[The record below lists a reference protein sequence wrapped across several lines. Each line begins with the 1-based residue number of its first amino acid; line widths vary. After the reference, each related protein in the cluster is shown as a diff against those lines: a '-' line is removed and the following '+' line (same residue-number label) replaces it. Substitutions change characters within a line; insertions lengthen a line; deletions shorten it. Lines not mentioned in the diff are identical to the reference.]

1 VKRAVALP
9 AVAIALLFICSNL
22 FSQTNQGSIQGAVLD
37 QSGGA
42 IAGAM
47 VTVIDVSRG
56 LSRALTTDSAGQYVA
71 NDLNPGTYT
80 VRAEAKGFQALEHSG
95 VLVEVGQTVRV
106 DMTVQPGEQT
116 QTVTVTGEVPAINA
130 SDATLGGT
138 VSNQSINALPLNGR
152 NFERLIQL
160 RPGVVTSVGAGSGT
174 AVTNGLRGTANMFRM
189 EGIAGVAHT
198 VGSSLLNNAYRGG
211 DTSSLV
217 PIDAIQEFSSEQN
230 PKAEYGWKDGS
241 VVNVGIKSGTN
252 SIHGTAYAFGRD
264 ASATDAS
271 NFFTNSVTPAS
282 LEQFG
287 ATVGGPVL
295 KDKLFWFASFE
306 GLRSTVGQTAT
317 TTIPSDVAMSAAVD
331 PTKNLSLVDACNAV
345 GSANINPLSARL
357 VGLNPATCTVS
368 PMSST
373 FENIFPF
380 NSCGSS
386 TACNSYAPGIDS
398 TLPLNNGLFKGDY
411 VLGTHHHISGTFYES
426 KSTQYSAG
434 SAVVFNSGTIA
445 TQLAKQISGDW
456 TWTLGS
462 SMVNDFRLGYIYVVN
477 NTIDPDTAIPSDPW
491 PQGYGMPTGVTN
503 PLYSG
508 LPLITIGSFSPLGF
522 LNGRPS
528 HGGAQGDV
536 NLVETLSYLR
546 GKHAFKY
553 GFEFLDMVFDLN
565 VYPAAEGTAVFS
577 TTQTFLQG
585 LPNSGSIYLGNPEA
599 TNRSHWYSGFVQDD
613 WRITPRLTLNA
624 GLRYEY
630 YTPPIEVSNH
640 IGTFDPNVT
649 GNAPAVQRFGP
660 GLPISQSYDPGWGYF
675 SPRLGGAWDVRGN
688 GKTVVRA
695 AGGMLRNG
703 LFMGTMI
710 PTAPWGANFP
720 SLGVNNSGTEANQF
734 TAARIALGACTSV
747 PCAGWNWNTTGPV
760 FPTSNTAFAFG
771 GQNYTG
777 VSCAPTGSITGV
789 PICQTGGIDP
799 NFQQAYTAEWNVDI
813 QQAITNKLTLD
824 VAYVGNHGV
833 QQEYL
838 SDLNQP
844 PIGTGWN
851 TPWTAAQLTA
861 AKQNTGDAGLTSA
874 QLCLGQG
881 PVPFC
886 TVNTAAE
893 RAAGQYSALF
903 PYLSNIDIAGTQG
916 GGLWSNYNGLQ
927 VTLQA
932 RNYHGLSFLTGYT
945 YSHALSVT
953 DGNSTN
959 NGSALL
965 ADRNNPRLNYGN
977 NSNDQRHRLT
987 FSPTYQ
993 LPGMKAP
1000 AQMLEGW
1007 TLNGILTLQS
1017 GLAWNPSD
1025 PTVNDWLGTGE
1036 NTNSGIGAGTTQFWN
1051 YSGPRS
1057 AFSNTGPTPIPCYGK
1072 LAGCTAFAAAPADIQ
1087 ASCNTAAQAPYAGNA
1102 QLQQLALVAMGNQAC
1117 YVQGGGV
1124 LTPPAYG
1131 TLGNASR
1138 GLFSGP
1144 HYYNVDFGVAKLWKF
1159 KERYSAQFRV
1169 EFFNLFNRAD
1179 FTNPSGTTSTDPTKP
1194 STFDHSINTPDSAN
1208 PVLGS
1213 GGPRHIQ
1220 FGLKLA
1226 F

>member
-1 VKRAVALP
+1 MKRAVALP
-9 AVAIALLFICSNL
+9 AMAVALLFVCANL

-42 IAGAM
+42 IAGAT
-47 VTVIDVSRG
+47 VTVIDVARG
-56 LSRALTTDSAGQYVA
+56 ISRALTTDGAGQYIA
-71 NDLNPGTYT
+71 NDLNPGTFT

-106 DMTVQPGEQT
+106 DLTVQPGEQT
-116 QTVTVTGEVPAINA
+116 QTVTVTGEVPAIDT

-189 EGIAGVAHT
+189 EGIAGIAHT

-287 ATVGGPVL
+287 ATAGGPVL

-317 TTIPSDVAMSAAVD
+317 TVIPSDVAMSKAVD
-331 PTKNLSLVDACNAV
+331 PNSSLSLVNACNFV
-345 GSANINPLSARL
+345 ETANGTTPANPALINPLSARL
-357 VGLNPATCTVS
+357 VGLNPANCTVS
-368 PMSST
+368 PATST

-386 TACNSYAPGIDS
+386 TACNTFAPGIDS
-398 TLPLNNGLFKGDY
+398 NLPLNNGLFKGDY
-411 VLGTHHHISGTFYES
+411 VLGTHNHVSGTFYES

-456 TWTLGS
+456 TWTPTS

-536 NLVETLSYLR
+536 NLVETVSYLR
-546 GKHAFKY
+546 GKHAFKV
-553 GFEFLDMVFDLN
+553 GFEFLDMVFDLD

-577 TTQTFLQG
+577 TTQSFLQG
-585 LPNSGSIYLGNPEA
+585 QPNSGSIYLGNPLA

-613 WRITPRLTLNA
+613 WRMTPRFTLNA

-640 IGTFDPNVT
+640 IGTFDPNVNQAT
-649 GNAPAVQRFGP
+649 TPAVQRFGP

-675 SPRLGGAWDVRGN
+675 SPRLGFAWDVKGN
-688 GKTVVRA
+688 GKTVVRG
-695 AGGMLRNG
+695 AGSMLRNG

-720 SLGVNNSGTEANQF
+720 SIGVNNSGTEANQF
-734 TAARIALGACTSV
+734 TAARIALSACATSV
-747 PCAGWNWNTTGPV
+747 CPGQWNWNLTGPV

-777 VSCAPTGSITGV
+777 VSCGPPNNVIPGAPV
-789 PICQTGGIDP
+789 CQTGGIDP

-813 QQAITNKLTLD
+813 QRAITNNLTLD
-824 VAYVGNHGV
+824 VAYVGNHGA

-844 PIGTGWN
+844 PIGTGWDQGTIN
-851 TPWTAAQLTA
+851 T
-861 AKQNTGDAGLTSA
+861 
-874 QLCLGQG
+874 CLGS
-881 PVPFC
+881 VATNYNKC
-886 TVNTAAE
+886 TPNKAAE
-893 RAAGQYSALF
+893 LAAGQYSAKF

-916 GGLWSNYNGLQ
+916 GGLWSNYDALQ
-927 VTLQA
+927 ATLQA
-932 RNYHGLSFLTGYT
+932 RNYHGLSFLAGYT

-977 NSNDQRHRLT
+977 NSNDQRQRFT
-987 FSPTYQ
+987 FAPTYQ
-993 LPGMKAP
+993 IPGMKVP

-1007 TLNGILTLQS
+1007 TVNGILTLQS
-1017 GLAWNPSD
+1017 GLAWSPSD
-1025 PTVNDWLGTGE
+1025 ATVNDWLGTGE

-1057 AFSNTGPTPIPCYGK
+1057 AFSNTGPNAIPCYGK
-1072 LAGCTAFAAAPADIQ
+1072 LAGCTALASTPADVFAACT
-1087 ASCNTAAQAPYAGNA
+1087 SAAQAPYAGNA
-1102 QLQQLALVAMGNQAC
+1102 STPTT
-1117 YVQGGGV
+1117 GGGCPEQWG
-1124 LTPPAYG
+1124 LLHPG
-1131 TLGNASR
+1131 R
-1138 GLFSGP
+1138 GLSDAPSIRNLGQRQQGSFHRSEVLQRRLLGRQ
-1144 HYYNVDFGVAKLWKF
+1144 V
-1159 KERYSAQFRV
+1159 V
-1169 EFFNLFNRAD
+1169 E
-1179 FTNPSGTTSTDPTKP
+1179 
-1194 STFDHSINTPDSAN
+1194 
-1208 PVLGS
+1208 V
-1213 GGPRHIQ
+1213 
-1220 FGLKLA
+1220 
-1226 F
+1226 

>member
-1 VKRAVALP
+1 MKRAVALP
-9 AVAIALLFICSNL
+9 AMAVALLFVCANL

-42 IAGAM
+42 IAGAT
-47 VTVIDVSRG
+47 VTVIDVARG
-56 LSRALTTDSAGQYVA
+56 ISRALTTDGAGQYIA
-71 NDLNPGTYT
+71 NDLNPGTFT

-106 DMTVQPGEQT
+106 DLTVQPGEQT
-116 QTVTVTGEVPAINA
+116 QTVTVTGEVPAIDT

-189 EGIAGVAHT
+189 EGIAGIAHT

-287 ATVGGPVL
+287 ATAGGPVL

-317 TTIPSDVAMSAAVD
+317 TVIPSDVAMSKAVD
-331 PTKNLSLVDACNAV
+331 PNSSLSLVNACNFV
-345 GSANINPLSARL
+345 ETANGTTPANPALINPLSARL
-357 VGLNPATCTVS
+357 VGLNPANCTVS
-368 PMSST
+368 PATST

-386 TACNSYAPGIDS
+386 TACNTFAPGIDS
-398 TLPLNNGLFKGDY
+398 NLPLNNGLFKGDY
-411 VLGTHHHISGTFYES
+411 VLGTHNHVSGTFYES

-456 TWTLGS
+456 TWTPTS

-536 NLVETLSYLR
+536 NLVETVSYLR
-546 GKHAFKY
+546 GKHAFKV
-553 GFEFLDMVFDLN
+553 GFEFLDMVFDFD

-577 TTQTFLQG
+577 TTQSFLQG
-585 LPNSGSIYLGNPEA
+585 QPNSGSIYLGNPLA

-613 WRITPRLTLNA
+613 WRMTPRFTLNA

-640 IGTFDPNVT
+640 IGTFDPNVNQAT
-649 GNAPAVQRFGP
+649 TPAVQRFGP

-675 SPRLGGAWDVRGN
+675 SPRLGFAWDVKGN
-688 GKTVVRA
+688 GKTVVRG
-695 AGGMLRNG
+695 AGSMLRNG

-720 SLGVNNSGTEANQF
+720 SIGVNNSGTEANQF
-734 TAARIALGACTSV
+734 TAARIALSACATSV
-747 PCAGWNWNTTGPV
+747 CPGQWNWNLTGPV

-777 VSCAPTGSITGV
+777 VSCGPPNNVIPGAPV
-789 PICQTGGIDP
+789 CQTGGIDP

-813 QQAITNKLTLD
+813 QRAITNNLTLD
-824 VAYVGNHGV
+824 VAYVGNHGA

-844 PIGTGWN
+844 PIGTGWDQGTIN
-851 TPWTAAQLTA
+851 T
-861 AKQNTGDAGLTSA
+861 
-874 QLCLGQG
+874 CLGS
-881 PVPFC
+881 VATNYNKC
-886 TVNTAAE
+886 TPNKAAE
-893 RAAGQYSALF
+893 LAAGQYSTKF

-916 GGLWSNYNGLQ
+916 GGLWSNYDALQ
-927 VTLQA
+927 ATLQA
-932 RNYHGLSFLTGYT
+932 RNYHGLSFLAGYT

-977 NSNDQRHRLT
+977 NSNDQRQRFT
-987 FSPTYQ
+987 FAPTYQ
-993 LPGMKAP
+993 IPGMKVP

-1007 TLNGILTLQS
+1007 TVNGILTLQS
-1017 GLAWNPSD
+1017 GLAWSPSD
-1025 PTVNDWLGTGE
+1025 ATVNDWLGTGE

-1051 YSGPRS
+1051 YNGPRS
-1057 AFSNTGPTPIPCYGK
+1057 AFSNTGPNAIPCYGK
-1072 LAGCTAFAAAPADIQ
+1072 LAGCTALASTPADVL
-1087 ASCNTAAQAPYAGNA
+1087 AACMSAAQAPYAGNA
-1102 QLQQLALVAMGNQAC
+1102 QLQQLAVAALNNGAC
-1117 YVQGGGV
+1117 YTQGGGY
-1124 LTPPAYG
+1124 LTPPAFG

-1138 GLFSGP
+1138 GLFTGP
-1144 HYYNVDFGVAKLWKF
+1144 RYYNVDFSVAKLWKF

-1179 FTNPSGTTSTDPTKP
+1179 FAAPGTDPTKP
-1194 STFDHSINTPDSAN
+1194 STFGHATSTPDSAN

>member
-9 AVAIALLFICSNL
+9 GIAIALLFVCANL

-42 IAGAM
+42 IAGAT
-47 VTVIDVSRG
+47 VTVIDVARG
-56 LSRALTTDSAGQYVA
+56 ISRALTTDGAGQYIA
-71 NDLNPGTYT
+71 NDLNPGTFT
-80 VRAEAKGFQALEHSG
+80 VRAEAKGFQALEHRG

-106 DMTVQPGEQT
+106 DLTVQPGEQT
-116 QTVTVTGEVPAINA
+116 QTVTVTGEVPAIDT

-189 EGIAGVAHT
+189 EGIAGIAHT

-287 ATVGGPVL
+287 ATAGGPVL

-317 TTIPSDVAMSAAVD
+317 TVIPSDVAMSKTVD
-331 PTKNLSLVDACNAV
+331 PNSSLSLVNACNFV
-345 GSANINPLSARL
+345 ETANGTTPANPALINPLSARL
-357 VGLNPATCTVS
+357 VGLNPANCTVS
-368 PMSST
+368 PATST

-386 TACNSYAPGIDS
+386 AACNTFSPGIDS
-398 TLPLNNGLFKGDY
+398 DLPLNNGLFKGDY
-411 VLGTHHHISGTFYES
+411 VLGARNHISGTFYES

-456 TWTLGS
+456 TWTPTS

-536 NLVETLSYLR
+536 NLVETVSYLR
-546 GKHAFKY
+546 GKHAFKV
-553 GFEFLDMVFDLN
+553 GFEFLDMVFDLD

-577 TTQTFLQG
+577 TTQSFLQG
-585 LPNSGSIYLGNPEA
+585 QPNSGSIYLGNPLA

-613 WRITPRLTLNA
+613 WRMTPRFTLNA

-640 IGTFDPNVT
+640 IGTFDPNVNSAT
-649 GNAPAVQRFGP
+649 TPAVQRFGP

-675 SPRLGGAWDVRGN
+675 SPRLGFAWDVKGN
-688 GKTVVRA
+688 GKTVVRG
-695 AGGMLRNG
+695 AGSMLRNG

-720 SLGVNNSGTEANQF
+720 SIGVNNSGTEANQF
-734 TAARIALGACTSV
+734 TAARIALSACATSV
-747 PCAGWNWNTTGPV
+747 CPGQWNWNLAGPV
-760 FPTSNTAFAFG
+760 FPTGNTSFAFG

-777 VSCAPTGSITGV
+777 VSCGPPNNVIPGAPV
-789 PICQTGGIDP
+789 CQTGGIDP

-813 QQAITNKLTLD
+813 QRAITNNLTLD
-824 VAYVGNHGV
+824 VAYVGNHGA

-844 PIGTGWN
+844 PIGTGWDQGTIN
-851 TPWTAAQLTA
+851 T
-861 AKQNTGDAGLTSA
+861 
-874 QLCLGQG
+874 CLGS
-881 PVPFC
+881 VATNYNKC
-886 TVNTAAE
+886 TPNKAAE
-893 RAAGQYSALF
+893 LAAGQYSAKF

-916 GGLWSNYNGLQ
+916 GGLWSNYDALQ
-927 VTLQA
+927 ATLQA
-932 RNYHGLSFLTGYT
+932 RNYHGLSFLAGYT

-977 NSNDQRHRLT
+977 NSNDQRQRFT
-987 FSPTYQ
+987 FAPTYQ
-993 LPGMKAP
+993 IPGMKVP

-1007 TLNGILTLQS
+1007 TVNGILTLQS
-1017 GLAWNPSD
+1017 GLAWSPSD
-1025 PTVNDWLGTGE
+1025 ATVNDWLGTGE

-1057 AFSNTGPTPIPCYGK
+1057 AFSNTGPNAIPCYGK
-1072 LAGCTAFAAAPADIQ
+1072 LAGCTALASTPADVL
-1087 ASCNTAAQAPYAGNA
+1087 AACMNAAQAPYAGNP
-1102 QLQQLALVAMGNQAC
+1102 QLQQLAVAALNNGAC
-1117 YVQGGGV
+1117 YTQGGGY
-1124 LTPPAYG
+1124 LTPPAFG
-1131 TLGNASR
+1131 TLGDASR
-1138 GLFSGP
+1138 GLFTGP
-1144 HYYNVDFGVAKLWKF
+1144 RYYNIDFSVSKLWKIR
-1159 KERYSAQFRV
+1159 ERYSAQFRV

-1179 FTNPSGTTSTDPTKP
+1179 FAAPGTDPTKP
-1194 STFDHSINTPDSAN
+1194 STFGHATSTPDSAN